1 MNRTYRKILRNRKQ
15 RIERR
20 LQPKNW
26 EDQPQPMLKASN
38 IHYEM
43 AERTSATN
51 CGGIGAM
58 HLMVQRLGLVE
69 DIDRNLQLLKVHLP
83 YHESDHVLNLT
94 YNLLAGGQRME
105 DIELRRQDEVFLN
118 GLGAERIPDPTTAGD
133 FTRRFRVEDIVAL
146 EECVNRARLAV
157 WKVQPEGFLKE
168 AFIDVDGTIAQTYG
182 LEVTR
187 IDFPWGQAA
196 DPNVVE
202 ARLKSL
208 KPYRG
213 VLMTHN
219 ETSTGVLNDVET
231 LAALIRQLNPDA
243 LIAVDAVSS
252 LGCVPLEMDPWD
264 LDVVF
269 TGSQK
274 GWMTPPGVMMIAPG
288 PRALEANKTARLP
301 RFYFD
306 WASSLKMLEVGQ
318 HPTTPPV
325 SIFYALDL
333 ALEMML
339 AEGREAIFERHQR
352 TGDYVRWR
360 AKEMG
365 LRLLADHE
373 RASNTV
379 TAVVTP
385 EGIDTKALL
394 KKLREQDQVVFAGGQ
409 GPLDGKIF
417 RVGHL
422 GYFQEV
428 DLVEAMDKMEF
439 RLREF
444 GFSR

>member
-1 MNRTYRKILRNRKQ
+1 MTIQERKAIPIPQVEPRAPIPVQNLRIPGPTPVPPEILATMAQPMINHRGPEFAAIMR
-15 RIERR
+15 RVTTR
-20 LQPKNW
+20 LQYFF
-26 EDQPQPMLKASN
+26 QT
-38 IHYEM
+38 
-43 AERTSATN
+43 TSP
-51 CGGIGAM
+51 
-58 HLMVQRLGLVE
+58 V
-69 DIDRNLQLLKVHLP
+69 
-83 YHESDHVLNLT
+83 LT
-94 YNLLAGGQRME
+94 YPASGTGGQE
-105 DIELRRQDEVFLN
+105 AAVANLFSPGEHVVAITIGSFGN
-118 GLGAERIPDPTTAGD
+118 
-133 FTRRFRVEDIVAL
+133 RFA
-146 EECVNRARLAV
+146 
-157 WKVQPEGFLKE
+157 
-168 AFIDVDGTIAQTYG
+168 TIAQTYG

-264 LDVVF
+264 IDVVF

-274 GWMTPPGVMMIAPG
+274 GWMTPPGLMMIAPG

-306 WASSLKMLEVGQ
+306 WESARKKLELGQ

-325 SIFYALDL
+325 SLFFALDL
-333 ALEMML
+333 ALEEML
-339 AEGREAIFERHQR
+339 AEGRTAIFERHQR
-352 TGDYVRWR
+352 IGDYVRWR
-360 AKEMG
+360 AKDMG
-365 LRLLADHE
+365 LKLLADHAY
-373 RASNTV
+373 ASNTV
-379 TAVVTP
+379 TAILAP
-385 EGIDTKALL
+385 EGIDIKAVL
-394 KKLREQDQVVFAGGQ
+394 KKVREQDHVVFGGGQ
-409 GPLDGKIF
+409 GHLDGKIF

-422 GYFQEV
+422 GCFKEV
-428 DLVEAMDKMEF
+428 ELVEAMDKMEM

-444 GFSR
+444 GFRG

>member
-1 MNRTYRKILRNRKQ
+1 MTIQERKAIPIPQVEPRAPIPVQNLRIPGPTPVPPEILAAMAQPMINHRGPEFADIMR
-15 RIERR
+15 RVTAR
-20 LQPKNW
+20 LQYFF
-26 EDQPQPMLKASN
+26 QT
-38 IHYEM
+38 
-43 AERTSATN
+43 TSP
-51 CGGIGAM
+51 
-58 HLMVQRLGLVE
+58 V
-69 DIDRNLQLLKVHLP
+69 
-83 YHESDHVLNLT
+83 LT
-94 YNLLAGGQRME
+94 YPASGTGGQE
-105 DIELRRQDEVFLN
+105 AAIANLFSPGEHVVAITIGSFGN
-118 GLGAERIPDPTTAGD
+118 
-133 FTRRFRVEDIVAL
+133 RFA
-146 EECVNRARLAV
+146 
-157 WKVQPEGFLKE
+157 
-168 AFIDVDGTIAQTYG
+168 TIAQTYG

-202 ARLKSL
+202 ERLKAL

-213 VLMTHN
+213 VLLTHN

-365 LRLLADHE
+365 LQLLADHE

-379 TAVVTP
+379 TAVLTP